1 MLKAKPRESKADRFV
16 PPPKLPPPTPVVD
29 VGDAEMRVAQDL
41 LFFAYRAFTNV
52 ADQVLEDLGLGRA
65 HHRALHFIGRNPG
78 ITVSGLLAILRITKQ
93 SLARVL
99 NALVDEGFVGQAP
112 GYEDRRLRL
121 LTLTDKGKALEQRL
135 FEAQRDRIAQAYR
148 AAGPQAVQGFRTV
161 MRAMMDLGARAYM
174 DGTGSPEDA

>member
-1 MLKAKPRESKADRFV
+1 MLKTRTRFV
-16 PPPKLPPPTPVVD
+16 APPKLPPPTPVVD
-29 VGDAEMRVAQDL
+29 VGDAEMRLAQDL
-41 LFFAYRAFTNV
+41 LFFAYRDFTNV
-52 ADQVLEDLGLGRA
+52 ADQVLEELDLGRA

-99 NALVDEGFVGQAP
+99 NALVDQGYVAQAP

-121 LTLTDKGKALEQRL
+121 LTLTDAGQALERRL
-135 FEAQRDRIAQAYR
+135 FDSQQALLAKAYR
-148 AAGPQAVQGFRTV
+148 SAGPEAVQGFRAIL
-161 MRAMMDLGARAYM
+161 RGIMDKGARDYI